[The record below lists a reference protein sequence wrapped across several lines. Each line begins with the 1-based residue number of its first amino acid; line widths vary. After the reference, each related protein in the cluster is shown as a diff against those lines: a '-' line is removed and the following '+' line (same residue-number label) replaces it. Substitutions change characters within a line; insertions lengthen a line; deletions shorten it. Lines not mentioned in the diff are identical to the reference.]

1 MTTPGLS
8 SQSPTAANPRR
19 HPPILLY
26 AVLGLSL
33 LTGCGQATNVQDTSA
48 TTRTDTKVA
57 VQGWSIS
64 GGQDR
69 TSAVSRDLARVAATA
84 AAADI
89 TGLRAACASLRA
101 HVEAAQAYASIPDT
115 VAQSHWSAALA
126 QAARAARAAADCI
139 AFTRNLD
146 PDLLTRSG
154 HELKAYDTEIG
165 KLSDRIESL
174 DLIRG

>member
-1 MTTPGLS
+1 M
-8 SQSPTAANPRR
+8 
-19 HPPILLY
+19 
-26 AVLGLSL
+26 
-33 LTGCGQATNVQDTSA
+33 
-48 TTRTDTKVA
+48 
-57 VQGWSIS
+57 
-64 GGQDR
+64 
-69 TSAVSRDLARVAATA
+69 SRDLARVAATA

-89 TGLRAACASLRA
+89 TGLRAACASLQA

-126 QAARAARAAADCI
+126 QAARAAADCI

-174 DLIRG
+174 DLIQG